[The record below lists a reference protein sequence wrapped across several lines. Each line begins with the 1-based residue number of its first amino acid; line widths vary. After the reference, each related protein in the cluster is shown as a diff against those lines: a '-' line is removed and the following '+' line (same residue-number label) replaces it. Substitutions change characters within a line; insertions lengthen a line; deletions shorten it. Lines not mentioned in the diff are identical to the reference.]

1 MKTIFAVITLFI
13 YSLSGSFAKTADSV
27 VTVQA
32 TASSESVKAG
42 ESATITV
49 GLSIARPHHINADR
63 PLQEY
68 LKATLIEFEPIADV
82 VFGNPVF
89 PKAEVKKLPV
99 SDSPMAVYEGNVAI
113 TTEIRLAV
121 TILRPQI
128 VIKGRVRSQACDNNS
143 CLPPVWQPFSL
154 TIPVIKS
161 DHPIA
166 AAPVAV
172 VSSPKA
178 VSQPA
183 ADRAGKQRASGIS
196 SGNELGKRGVFFTFV
211 LVFLGG
217 LALNLTPCVY
227 PMIPITITYFG
238 GQAQGR
244 RDSLIAHSI
253 LYVIGMA
260 ITYSVLG
267 VIAAMTGGF
276 LGSVLQFKTV
286 LAGIAL
292 VMMLLALSMFDVY
305 ELRMPAFL
313 NRLAGASQSG
323 YLGTLLMGLTVGII
337 AAPCIGPFVLGL
349 LTYVGNRG
357 SVILGFLLFFTFALG
372 LGVPFLL
379 LGIFSGSIHQLPRSG
394 AWMVWVR
401 KIFGFIL
408 LAMATHFL
416 KNLLPGL
423 LAYSLTL
430 ALILLLAGIYL
441 AWIDA
446 VPGTGRVFAFVRN
459 IVGVLFFIAALVVSI
474 TGIRAVLKTT
484 EQPAEKTGAVGEIHW
499 TTWSQEKMMQAAA
512 EKKPIFLDFYADW
525 CAPCK
530 ELDDKTF
537 STQEVI
543 QRSSQFRMFKVDL
556 TSDNDTQANV
566 LKDKYQL
573 RGVPT
578 LLFLFPDGR
587 EIPGLRGTG
596 FESREIFLDKM
607 NQALK
612 MVADSEQKN

>member
-1 MKTIFAVITLFI
+1 
-13 YSLSGSFAKTADSV
+13 
-27 VTVQA
+27 
-32 TASSESVKAG
+32 
-42 ESATITV
+42 
-49 GLSIARPHHINADR
+49 
-63 PLQEY
+63 
-68 LKATLIEFEPIADV
+68 
-82 VFGNPVF
+82 
-89 PKAEVKKLPV
+89 
-99 SDSPMAVYEGNVAI
+99 
-113 TTEIRLAV
+113 
-121 TILRPQI
+121 
-128 VIKGRVRSQACDNNS
+128 
-143 CLPPVWQPFSL
+143 
-154 TIPVIKS
+154 
-161 DHPIA
+161 
-166 AAPVAV
+166 
-172 VSSPKA
+172 
-178 VSQPA
+178 
-183 ADRAGKQRASGIS
+183 
-196 SGNELGKRGVFFTFV
+196 
-211 LVFLGG
+211 
-217 LALNLTPCVY
+217 
-227 PMIPITITYFG
+227 
-238 GQAQGR
+238 
-244 RDSLIAHSI
+244 
-253 LYVIGMA
+253 MA
-260 ITYSVLG
+260 ITYSILG

-286 LAGIAL
+286 LAGISL
-292 VMMLLALSMFDVY
+292 VMILLALSMFDVY

-357 SVILGFLLFFTFALG
+357 SVLLGFLLFFTFALG

-408 LAMATHFL
+408 LAMAAHFA
-416 KNLLPGL
+416 KSLLPGP

-446 VPGTGRVFAFVRN
+446 VPGTGRVFTFVRN
-459 IVGVLFFIAALVVSI
+459 IVGVLFFIAALYVSV
-474 TGIRAVLKTT
+474 TGIQSVLRTMERPIQKT
-484 EQPAEKTGAVGEIHW
+484 ASVGGIQW
-499 TTWSQEKMMQAAA
+499 TAYSQEKLMQASV
-512 EKKPIFLDFYADW
+512 EKKPVFIDFYADW

-543 QRSSQFRMFKVDL
+543 QSSSQFKMFKVDL
-556 TSDNDTQANV
+556 TSAGDSPANG
-566 LKDKYQL
+566 LKEKYQV

-578 LLFLFPDGR
+578 LMFLLPDGR

-596 FESREIFLDKM
+596 FESKEIFLDKM

-612 MVADSEQKN
+612 MVADSEPKN

>member
-1 MKTIFAVITLFI
+1 MKTIFAAMTLFFCF
-13 YSLSGSFAKTADSV
+13 LSGSFAKTVDSV

-49 GLSIARPHHINADR
+49 GLSIARPYHINADR
-63 PLQEY
+63 PLQDY
-68 LKATLIEFEPIADV
+68 LIPTVIEFEPITDV

-99 SDSPMAVYEGNVAI
+99 SDSPMAVFEGNVAV
-113 TTEIRLAV
+113 TTEIRPAA
-121 TILRPQI
+121 TILRQQI

-143 CLPPVWQPFSL
+143 CLPPVWQAFSL
-154 TIPVIKS
+154 MLPVIKS
-161 DHPIA
+161 DRPIA
-166 AAPVAV
+166 GAGDA
-172 VSSPKA
+172 A
-178 VSQPA
+178 VSLPAAANQPA
-183 ADRAGKQRASGIS
+183 ANKASKQQASGIS
-196 SGNELGKRGVFFTFV
+196 TGNELGKRGIFFTFV

-238 GQAQGR
+238 GQAHGR
-244 RDSLIAHSI
+244 RDTLIAHSI

-260 ITYSVLG
+260 ITYSILG

-286 LAGIAL
+286 LAGISL
-292 VMMLLALSMFDVY
+292 VMILLALSMFDVY

-357 SVILGFLLFFTFALG
+357 SVLLGFLLFFTFALG

-408 LAMATHFL
+408 LAMAAHFA
-416 KNLLPGL
+416 KSLLPGP

-446 VPGTGRVFAFVRN
+446 VPGTGRVFTFVRN
-459 IVGVLFFIAALVVSI
+459 IVGVLFFIAALYVSV
-474 TGIRAVLKTT
+474 TGIQSVLRTMERPIQKT
-484 EQPAEKTGAVGEIHW
+484 ASVGGIQW
-499 TTWSQEKMMQAAA
+499 TAYSQEKLMQASV
-512 EKKPIFLDFYADW
+512 EKKPVFIDFYADW

-543 QRSSQFRMFKVDL
+543 QSSSQFKMFKVDL
-556 TSDNDTQANV
+556 TSAGDSPANG
-566 LKDKYQL
+566 LKEKYQV

-578 LLFLFPDGR
+578 LMFLLPDGR

-596 FESREIFLDKM
+596 FESKEIFLDKM

-612 MVADSEQKN
+612 MVADSEPKN